1 MPDNI
6 FKRLYKGVTYW
17 MENLSAFLYYVGSVF
32 ALCVGL
38 GILISICMLVH
49 TFIKRRAE
57 SASIYVVERA
67 INNTKKNYE
76 SEIKV
81 KDAAISK
88 LSGDLDAANAQIE
101 KHKANLNALL
111 SSNLTAM
118 PWLAGMMS
126 DFLTYD
132 LEVEAKKL
140 EWGHNVQREKKIAS
154 VRAIRADAQ
163 KRIEEA
169 KIATYEL
176 EYLRTLYPALDDI
189 LETDYKELNFA
200 GEIPEYDPVRE
211 YLSREEWLSLSQIE
225 RDQLALDRYV
235 QSHNK
240 SKWQTGRDYEL
251 SVAYEYRNKGYVV
264 DTTGSYM
271 QLEDMGR
278 DVIAKNEENILIIQ
292 CKYWSSAK
300 TIHEKHIMQLYGTC
314 VLYQIENHIMPGFV
328 RGLFITNTK
337 LSDKAKSIANAL
349 NITVVENHPITDFPR
364 IKCNIGRDEFGPT
377 KIYHLPMDAQYDIT
391 QIKNPGEFYAFTV
404 KEAVDAGFRRA
415 FRWHGQ

>member
-1 MPDNI
+1 MDNLI
-6 FKRLYKGVTYW
+6 
-17 MENLSAFLYYVGSVF
+17 AFLYCAGAVIAV
-32 ALCVGL
+32 CTGL
-38 GILISICMLVH
+38 GIIISICMIVH
-49 TFIKRRAE
+49 NFIKRRTE
-57 SASIYVVERA
+57 HASIYVVERA
-67 INNTKKNYE
+67 INETKKRYE
-76 SEIKV
+76 PEIKA
-81 KDAAISK
+81 KDATISQ
-88 LSGDLDAANAQIE
+88 LSCDLDTANAQIE
-101 KHKANLNALL
+101 KHKANLNTLL

-118 PWLAGMMS
+118 PWLAGMMA
-126 DFLTYD
+126 DYLTYD
-132 LEVEAKKL
+132 FEVEAKKL
-140 EWGHNVQREKKIAS
+140 EWGSNIQREKKIAS

-169 KIATYEL
+169 KIATYQL

-189 LETDYKELNFA
+189 LETDYKDLNFT

-235 QSHNK
+235 QSHSK
-240 SKWQTGRDYEL
+240 SKWQIGRDYEL
-251 SVAYEYRNKGYVV
+251 SVAYEYRKKGYVV
-264 DTTGSYM
+264 DTTGSYL

-292 CKYWSSAK
+292 CKYWSSTK

-314 VLYQIENHIMPGFV
+314 VLYQIENLTMPGV
-328 RGLFITNTK
+328 VKGLFITNTK
-337 LSDKAKSIANAL
+337 LSDKAKSIAAAL
-349 NITVVENHPITDFPR
+349 NITVVENHPITEFPR
-364 IKCNIGRDEFGPT
+364 IKCNIGRDEFGST

-415 FRWHGQ
+415 FKWHGQ

>member
-1 MPDNI
+1 M
-6 FKRLYKGVTYW
+6 L
-17 MENLSAFLYYVGSVF
+17 ELSDLLMI
-32 ALCVGL
+32 ALILHGL
-38 GILISICMLVH
+38 GYLISRRN
-49 TFIKRRAE
+49 IKKNNDKAKAREISNAVS
-57 SASIYVVERA
+57 SATSHLNYKYKEIEQELKTIEVKNDKRVKELTEEYNRKVTALTVERDSA
-67 INNTKKNYE
+67 VE
-76 SEIKV
+76 E
-81 KDAAISK
+81 
-88 LSGDLDAANAQIE
+88 LE
-101 KHKANLNALL
+101 KRNSNLNTLL

-118 PWLAGMMS
+118 PWLAGMMA

-140 EWGHNVQREKKIAS
+140 EWGHNIQREKKIAS

-169 KIATYEL
+169 KIATYQL

-189 LETDYKELNFA
+189 LETDYKDLNFT
-200 GEIPEYDPVRE
+200 GEIPKYDPVRE

-235 QSHNK
+235 QSHSK
-240 SKWQTGRDYEL
+240 SKWQIGRDYEL
-251 SVAYEYRNKGYVV
+251 SVAYEYRKKGYVV
-264 DTTGSYM
+264 DTTGSYL

-292 CKYWSSAK
+292 CKYWSSTK

-314 VLYQIENHIMPGFV
+314 VLYQVENLTMPGV
-328 RGLFITNTK
+328 VKGLFITNTK
-337 LSDKAKSIANAL
+337 ISDKAKSIAAAL
-349 NITVVENHPITDFPR
+349 NITVVENHPITEFPR
-364 IKCNIGRDEFGPT
+364 IKCNIGRDEFGST

-415 FRWHGQ
+415 FKWHGQ

>member
-1 MPDNI
+1 MSPD
-6 FKRLYKGVTYW
+6 LYA
-17 MENLSAFLYYVGSVF
+17 AFF
-32 ALCVGL
+32 ALMAVYGFPF
-38 GILISICMLVH
+38 IIYLIVDRIKH
-49 TFIKRRAE
+49 KRRGTE
-57 SASIYVVERA
+57 QKQLKE
-67 INNTKKNYE
+67 INELK
-76 SEIKV
+76 
-81 KDAAISK
+81 SK
-88 LSGDLDAANAQIE
+88 LSLMQGDLSATISKITSERDNALAE
-101 KHKANLNALL
+101 LSKHKANLNTLL

-118 PWLAGMMS
+118 PWLAGMMA
-126 DFLTYD
+126 DYLTYD
-132 LEVEAKKL
+132 FEVEAKKL
-140 EWGHNVQREKKIAS
+140 EWGSNIQREKKIAS

-169 KIATYEL
+169 KIATYQL

-189 LETDYKELNFA
+189 LETDYKDLNFT

-235 QSHNK
+235 QSHSK
-240 SKWQTGRDYEL
+240 SKWQIGRDYEL
-251 SVAYEYRNKGYVV
+251 SVAYEYRKKGYVV
-264 DTTGSYM
+264 DTTGSYL

-292 CKYWSSAK
+292 CKYWSSTK

-314 VLYQIENHIMPGFV
+314 VLYQVENLTMPGV
-328 RGLFITNTK
+328 VKGLFITNTK
-337 LSDKAKSIANAL
+337 LSDKAKSIAAAL
-349 NITVVENHPITDFPR
+349 NITVVENHPITEFPR
-364 IKCNIGRDEFGPT
+364 IKCNIGRDEFGST

-415 FRWHGQ
+415 FKWHGQ